1 MAGKPSAS
9 SGIAALVE
17 RRMRDWV
24 VTGPDVQAEPATSRA
39 LVKPNFYIA
48 ISRESGCQAEEL
60 AQVLA
65 AMTGFQKF
73 DKEILDYMV
82 AREDVR
88 RKLYE
93 TLDDQAISWIED
105 VCSSLAIGPAVDEAQ
120 YFKRLSHA
128 LLAICHNT
136 HAIFLGRAAGFI
148 LAPADGLSIRLVA
161 PLEFRIQRFAA
172 AAELD
177 SKTAQQRIKRIDQGR
192 SGFVKHH
199 FGKNAQDPQRY
210 DMVINTSK
218 FPMTE
223 LAEVIITAVRAK
235 AGPSLKLPVQ
245 ATTDTDQPT

>member
-9 SGIAALVE
+9 SGIATLVE
-17 RRMRDWV
+17 RRMRDWI
-24 VTGPDVQAEPATSRA
+24 VTGPDVQSEPATGRA

-65 AMTGFQKF
+65 ARTGFQKF

-161 PLEFRIQRFAA
+161 PFEFRLQRFAEA
-172 AAELD
+172 AGLD
-177 SKTAQQRIKRIDQGR
+177 VETAQERIKRIDRGR
-192 SGFVKHH
+192 SGFVQHH
-199 FGKNAQDPQRY
+199 FGKKAQDSQRY

-218 FPMTE
+218 FSMTE